1 MEKSMNTQRE
11 TFTSI
16 NLIIEKVISEINSGK
31 SRVFEIVDRL
41 RDEFERKRIELENVK
56 YRIEKIIVEVDELQA
71 LDKRMRVILANASK
85 EFNSASEKIIRST
98 YEEALEVRVRFV
110 TKQNEEKELRKQ
122 RDELERSLKE
132 YLESIHDA
140 DNIVNQINI
149 ALGYLEGNIA
159 QEVEGAEADSQM
171 QVGIKILESQ
181 ERERKRIAREI
192 HDGPAQYIAN
202 AMLRI
207 DLCKMIV
214 QRDLQEGLNELD
226 DLKKNVKMALRE
238 VRGVL
243 FDLRPISLEQ
253 LGLDDALREMA
264 NLISEENGI
273 DVDISTQS
281 MEREIEHIL
290 EIAVYRLAQEILNN
304 IKKHSKAT
312 KVIIRVE
319 YGTDY
324 VYFMINDNGIGFDI
338 KEAIENA
345 KRKGTSYGLIGIF
358 DRVNQLQ
365 GKIGIESSPDEGTT
379 YKIKLPVK

>member
-1 MEKSMNTQRE
+1 MNTQRE

-365 GKIGIESSPDEGTT
+365 GKIGIESYPDEGTT

>member
-1 MEKSMNTQRE
+1 MNTQRE
-11 TFTSI
+11 TFESI

-56 YRIEKIIVEVDELQA
+56 YRIEKIIVEVDELQS
-71 LDKRMRVILANASK
+71 LDKRMRLILANASK

-98 YEEALEVRVRFV
+98 YEEALEVRVMYV

-132 YLESIHDA
+132 YLESIEDA

-159 QEVEGAEADSQM
+159 QEVKGAESDNQM

-253 LGLDDALREMA
+253 LGLDEALREMA

-273 DVDISTQS
+273 EVDISTKA

-319 YGTDY
+319 YGVDY

-338 KEAIENA
+338 KKAIENA

>member
-1 MEKSMNTQRE
+1 MNTQRE

>member
-1 MEKSMNTQRE
+1 MNTQRE
-11 TFTSI
+11 TFESI

-71 LDKRMRVILANASK
+71 LDKRMRIILANASK

-98 YEEALEVRVRFV
+98 YEEALEVRVMYV

-132 YLESIHDA
+132 YLESIEDA

-159 QEVEGAEADSQM
+159 QEVKGAESDTQM

-253 LGLDDALREMA
+253 LGLDEALREMA

-273 DVDISTQS
+273 EVDISTKS
-281 MEREIEHIL
+281 MERKIEHIL

-319 YGTDY
+319 YGADY
-324 VYFMINDNGIGFDI
+324 VYFMINDNGVGFDI

-365 GKIGIESSPDEGTT
+365 GKIGIDSSPDEGTT